1 MVEYSVDR
9 IVGQTA
15 VLIDENG
22 KTKEISLPDLPS
34 EVQENDILIFDGS
47 SYQIDFEKKR
57 DKKMEVQQL
66 IDSFFQ

>member
-66 IDSFFQ
+66 IDSLFQ